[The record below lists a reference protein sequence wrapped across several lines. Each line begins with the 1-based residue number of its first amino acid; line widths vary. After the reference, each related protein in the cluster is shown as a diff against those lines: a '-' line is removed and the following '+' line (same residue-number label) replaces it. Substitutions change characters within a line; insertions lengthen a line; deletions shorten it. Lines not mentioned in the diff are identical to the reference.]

1 MVTAVEDIASH
12 SLKGDQNFA
21 EVVEDLKYKTNAKQQ
36 VQALLSETMK
46 SADKAKLNQIEK
58 LEEIQEY
65 KQRKHIGESAR
76 HNNLE
81 KNLV

>member
-46 SADKAKLNQIEK
+46 SADKAKLN
-58 LEEIQEY
+58 
-65 KQRKHIGESAR
+65 
-76 HNNLE
+76 
-81 KNLV
+81 